1 MMNRIAAVVVTYNRI
16 NLLKECIVSLLNQSI
31 DCDILIVDN
40 SSTDGTEEYVNKLVS
55 EYSRIYYQNTG
66 ANIGGAGGFN
76 FGMRWAV
83 ETGYDYIWIMDDDCL
98 SKKNTLDE
106 LMNADEILN
115 GKYGW
120 LSSVVLWSDGHE
132 CKMNRPKLKKSFYE
146 YLEYIQ
152 YGLVQA
158 EQATF
163 VSLFFRKDVI
173 IRAGLPIKDF
183 FIWGDDIEYT
193 RRISVRMSLPCFV
206 VGKSQ
211 VIHAMKENTGS
222 NISTDMPERIDRYRY
237 AFRNEGYLYRQ
248 EGLKGNVYYLAKCGY
263 NIFQILFTSSN
274 KKMRRINIILI
285 SMLKSSIFRPKVE
298 FIEKNK

>member
-1 MMNRIAAVVVTYNRI
+1 M
-16 NLLKECIVSLLNQSI
+16 Q
-31 DCDILIVDN
+31 
-40 SSTDGTEEYVNKLVS
+40 
-55 EYSRIYYQNTG
+55 
-66 ANIGGAGGFN
+66 
-76 FGMRWAV
+76 
-83 ETGYDYIWIMDDDCL
+83 
-98 SKKNTLDE
+98 DE
-106 LMNADEILN
+106 QAKI
-115 GKYGW
+115 
-120 LSSVVLWSDGHE
+120 
-132 CKMNRPKLKKSFYE
+132 KKSFYE

-163 VSLFFRKDVI
+163 VSLFFRKDMI

-193 RRISVRMSLPCFV
+193 RRISVRMAVPCFI

-222 NISTDMPERIDRYRY
+222 NIATDMPERIDRYRY

-263 NIFQILFTSSN
+263 NIFQILFSNSN

-285 SMLKSSIFRPKVE
+285 SMLKSLIFRPKVE
-298 FIEKNK
+298 FIEENK